1 MLQVGKTLA
10 YEVVSTSYL
19 ENDVRIMN
27 PKTMVSHALNNYDV
41 SDPQI
46 MLERF
51 SGNRRLVPRNL
62 LTRHC
67 TDM

>member
-27 PKTMVSHALNNYDV
+27 PKTMVRSCLKD
-41 SDPQI
+41 SQGTEG
-46 MLERF
+46 LCQET
-51 SGNRRLVPRNL
+51 S
-62 LTRHC
+62 
-67 TDM
+67 